1 MEAACIHWV
10 YLFNIH
16 GGNSTLTAGYYCFH
30 LSNFIR
36 NYSYYNIMASVEE
49 LKEQIFNT
57 ITNLR
62 KSKKQLNEG
71 TIYCTISKAKTIKSL
86 NK

>member
-1 MEAACIHWV
+1 
-10 YLFNIH
+10 
-16 GGNSTLTAGYYCFH
+16 
-30 LSNFIR
+30 
-36 NYSYYNIMASVEE
+36 MASVEE